1 MMRIATWNVCLGVKG
16 KKEYI
21 KTVIN
26 REEIDIC
33 CIQECDIKPDYPI
46 NALTFSNYN
55 IEVEQN
61 DTKARCC
68 TYVKNS
74 INHKRRLDLEG
85 ENNNVVIIEV
95 GDSKKFLVINIYRSF
110 STQHGVTLMDKF
122 TTQLDLIRKSSEK
135 NPNYQLI
142 VLGDFNL
149 NYAKIHN
156 SDYNY
161 KTYFDKLNEVV
172 QSLNLSQIV
181 RDITWSRVVN
191 GSIKESILDH
201 IYIKDVTQVE
211 GLAVTSPEVGDHKL
225 IKFGIASTRHIPKT
239 MMRRSWRSYSKDSL
253 NEGLTACNFDLG
265 INDVQQLW
273 NNMENEIIKVI
284 DNLAP
289 YTEFTNNVV
298 TSTHPSVKLK
308 PKIIKKRRLLKIF
321 KATKN
326 PLVHSKIKALDAE
339 ILSEI
344 KNSKRASVRRSLV
357 PGNSKSLWNA
367 VNHAKDINN
376 NNIPSTMRLG
386 GINIEESNRSNAFA
400 EFFDEKVKKIVLSCK
415 VDNNVYS
422 GQQKMNCLNDNFMTL
437 ENVSIAMK
445 SIKIKN

>member
-1 MMRIATWNVCLGVKG
+1 MRIATWNVCLGVKG

-74 INHKRRLDLEG
+74 INYKRRMDLEG

-156 SDYNY
+156 TDYNY
-161 KTYFDKLNEVV
+161 KTFFDKLNEVV

-181 RDITWSRVVN
+181 REITWSRVVN

-201 IYIKDVTQVE
+201 IYIKDVTLVG

-225 IKFGIASTRHIPKT
+225 IKFDITTSRHIPKT
-239 MMRRSWRSYSKDSL
+239 KMRRSWRSYSKDSL
-253 NEGLTACNFDLG
+253 NEGL
-265 INDVQQLW
+265 
-273 NNMENEIIKVI
+273 
-284 DNLAP
+284 
-289 YTEFTNNVV
+289 
-298 TSTHPSVKLK
+298 
-308 PKIIKKRRLLKIF
+308 
-321 KATKN
+321 
-326 PLVHSKIKALDAE
+326 
-339 ILSEI
+339 
-344 KNSKRASVRRSLV
+344 
-357 PGNSKSLWNA
+357 
-367 VNHAKDINN
+367 
-376 NNIPSTMRLG
+376 
-386 GINIEESNRSNAFA
+386 
-400 EFFDEKVKKIVLSCK
+400 
-415 VDNNVYS
+415 
-422 GQQKMNCLNDNFMTL
+422 
-437 ENVSIAMK
+437 
-445 SIKIKN
+445 